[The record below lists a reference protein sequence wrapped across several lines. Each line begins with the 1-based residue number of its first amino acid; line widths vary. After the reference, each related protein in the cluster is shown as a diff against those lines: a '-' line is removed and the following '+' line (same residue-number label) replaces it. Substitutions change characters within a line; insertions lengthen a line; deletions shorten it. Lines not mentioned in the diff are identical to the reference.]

1 MLRNRSTT
9 TIFVV
14 LLTGCLLLALPY
26 GANSRIKLAV
36 ASFLLPVLALSEAT
50 LEQAEQLDYFG
61 HSKQELWQENQQLRK
76 ELEFFKIKRFE
87 HQALIRENRSLRDSL
102 QWEAEQPWQMIA
114 ARVLVADPFNWW
126 RSLYINLGSADGL
139 VENTPVLSPQG
150 LVGKVERVESGR
162 SLVRIVGDPHCRVA
176 AMLAEEG
183 PTAPS
188 RPALGTIMEGQQSAF
203 NPRMVAFMHLPVDAQ
218 LQPGSLVVTSGMGGG
233 FPRGIPVGRI
243 VDSRPSES
251 ELFMEA
257 RVQLGIDPNQLDLV
271 WLPLKQAGK
280 ESSDRP

>member
-1 MLRNRSTT
+1 
-9 TIFVV
+9 
-14 LLTGCLLLALPY
+14 
-26 GANSRIKLAV
+26 
-36 ASFLLPVLALSEAT
+36 
-50 LEQAEQLDYFG
+50 
-61 HSKQELWQENQQLRK
+61 
-76 ELEFFKIKRFE
+76 
-87 HQALIRENRSLRDSL
+87 
-102 QWEAEQPWQMIA
+102 
-114 ARVLVADPFNWW
+114 
-126 RSLYINLGSADGL
+126 
-139 VENTPVLSPQG
+139 
-150 LVGKVERVESGR
+150 
-162 SLVRIVGDPHCRVA
+162 
-176 AMLAEEG
+176 MLAEEG